1 MTRTRKDS
9 LVRLYKHHKIL
20 QEALVKITT
29 RTGKNSLIR
38 FLQDSLKILQE
49 PLVKITT
56 TSMYPPHSGAIGPI
70 KLLTGVSNNLEH
82 FLISLMGISS
92 ATLSL
97 SLPLFLKKMILIT
110 LSMAQQC
117 LLT

>member
-1 MTRTRKDS
+1 MAKHEVHVS
-9 LVRLYKHHKIL
+9 QFFYENLVFIEIL
-20 QEALVKITT
+20 V
-29 RTGKNSLIR
+29 
-38 FLQDSLKILQE
+38 
-49 PLVKITT
+49 V

-70 KLLTGVSNNLEH
+70 KLLTGVSNLEH
-82 FLISLMGISS
+82 FLTSLMGISS

-110 LSMAQQC
+110 LSIAQHS